1 MIVVAQTT
9 GPFIRWDWIGRH
21 LDDIWEA
28 TVEHILLTAMAV
40 GIGFLVSLVLSLWA
54 LRSDRRY
61 RWVTQITGVLYSLPS
76 LAAFALLVP
85 FFGLTRTSAVIP
97 LVTYTLLIL
106 VRNIVTGIRGVDPA
120 IREAALGMGYTR
132 RSLLWRVEVPL
143 ALPVI
148 IAGLRIATVTVVG
161 LVTVASLI
169 GYGGLGGL
177 ILSGLRR
184 SILFP
189 TEIVVGTLGAVLL
202 AAALDGALL
211 VAQRLLTPWL
221 DRAAPGA

>member
-1 MIVVAQTT
+1 MTLLAQTT

-28 TVEHILLTAMAV
+28 TAEHLLLTGLAV
-40 GIGFLVSLVLSLWA
+40 SIGLVVSLLLALWS
-54 LRSDRRY
+54 LRSARRY
-61 RWVTQITGVLYSLPS
+61 SVVTGIAGVLYSLPS
-76 LAAFALLVP
+76 LSAFALLVP
-85 FFGLTRTSAVIP
+85 FFGLTRTTAVIP

-106 VRNIVTGIRGVDPA
+106 VRNVVTGIRGVDPA
-120 IREAALGMGYTR
+120 VREAAVGMGYTR
-132 RSLLWRVEVPL
+132 TALLWRVEMPL

-148 IAGLRIATVTVVG
+148 VAGLRIATVTVVG

-184 SILFP
+184 SIIFP
-189 TEIVVGTLGAVLL
+189 TEIVVGTVGAIVL
-202 AAALDGALL
+202 AGVLDGALL
-211 VAQRLLTPWL
+211 LVLRLLTPWR
-221 DRAAPGA
+221 RAAQGV

>member
-1 MIVVAQTT
+1 MTLAQSAA
-9 GPFIRWDWIGRH
+9 PFIRWDWIGRN
-21 LDDIWEA
+21 LDNIWEA
-28 TVEHILLTAMAV
+28 TVEHVVLTGMAV
-40 GIGFLVSLVLSLWA
+40 GIGLAISMVLSLWS
-54 LRSDRRY
+54 LRSARRFGL
-61 RWVTQITGVLYSLPS
+61 VTGVAGVLYSLPS
-76 LAAFALLVP
+76 LSAFALLVP
-85 FFGLTRTSAVIP
+85 FFGLSRTSALIP

-120 IREAALGMGYTR
+120 VREAALGMGYTR
-132 RSLLWRVEVPL
+132 GALLLKVEIPL

-184 SILFP
+184 SIIFP
-189 TEIVVGTLGAVLL
+189 TEIVVGTVGAIVLAAVL
-202 AAALDGALL
+202 DGLLLL
-211 VAQRLLTPWL
+211 VQRLLTPW
-221 DRAAPGA
+221 RTSATAGV